1 MLFLE
6 ANVQRL
12 QEDLEVMACHT
23 ATPGLGVTRFS
34 FSNEDRLTRKY
45 IIEQMSHCGLL
56 VYEDAA
62 GAIIGRRAGRNDQAP
77 VVMIG
82 SHFDSVK
89 NGGPFDGPA
98 GVAAALEIARVLE
111 ENQVMTEHP
120 IEFVALVEEEGGRFG
135 GGLFG
140 SRAMAGKV
148 SMEELTTYK
157 DKDGIS
163 IAQAMAK
170 FGFDPDLI
178 GSAVRDPRQLRA
190 FFELHIEQGPILEA
204 LGISVGIVEI
214 VVGITQLD
222 VTLQGRPDHAGTT
235 PMDMR
240 ADAMVA
246 AADLI
251 MKVDRLARNAGHGT
265 VATVGKINA
274 LPGAANIV
282 PGQVECTVDIR
293 SNKTENIQFVV
304 RGIERE
310 LRALMRRNPAVSY
323 SITRKL
329 SVAPVR
335 LSPQIIDIL
344 TTEGNERGIST
355 TLMQSGAGH
364 DAMVMAGLTEVGL
377 VFVPSKNGRSHCPEE
392 WTDYSQLKQGVNI
405 LLGAVLNVAKKIT

>member
-1 MLFLE
+1 LLFLE
-6 ANVQRL
+6 SNVQRI
-12 QEDLEVMACHT
+12 QVDLEVMARHT
-23 ATPGLGVTRFS
+23 STPGLGVTRFS
-34 FSNEDRLTRKY
+34 FSSEDRLTREY
-45 IIEQMSHCGLL
+45 IKGRMQQCGLT
-56 VYEDAA
+56 VYEDVA
-62 GAIIGRRAGRNDQAP
+62 GAIVGRRPGKKDQAP
-77 VVMIG
+77 VVMVG

-111 ENQVMTEHP
+111 ENQVITEHP

-148 SMEELTTYK
+148 SMEELTTFK
-157 DKDGIS
+157 DEDGIS

-178 GSAVRDPRQLRA
+178 GSAARDPRQLRA
-190 FFELHIEQGPILEA
+190 FFELHIEQGPILETS
-204 LGISVGIVEI
+204 GVSVGIVEI

-222 VTLQGRPDHAGTT
+222 ITLQGRPDHAGTT
-235 PMDMR
+235 PMEMR
-240 ADAMVA
+240 ADALVA

-251 MKVDRLARNAGHGT
+251 MKVGRLARSAGNGT
-265 VATVGKINA
+265 VATVGKISA

-282 PGQVECTVDIR
+282 PGNVECTVDIR
-293 SNKTENIQFVV
+293 SKKVENINFVV

-310 LRALMRRNPAVSY
+310 LKLLMRRNPAISY

-329 SVAPVR
+329 AIAPVR
-335 LSPQIIDIL
+335 LTPQIIDIL
-344 TTEGNERGIST
+344 MAEGNKRNIST
-355 TLMQSGAGH
+355 KLMQSGAGH

-377 VFVPSKNGRSHCPEE
+377 IFVPSKGGRSHCPEE
-392 WTDYSQLKQGVNI
+392 WTDYAQLKQGVDI
-405 LLGAVLNVAKKIT
+405 LLGAVLTVAKKIT